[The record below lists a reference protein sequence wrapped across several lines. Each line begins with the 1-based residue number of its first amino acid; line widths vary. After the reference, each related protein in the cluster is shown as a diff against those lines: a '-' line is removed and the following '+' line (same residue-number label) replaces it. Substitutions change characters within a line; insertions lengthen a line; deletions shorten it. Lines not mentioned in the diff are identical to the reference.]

1 MSLYNDMR
9 PATFDEMF
17 GQDEAVNILK
27 AVIETPKEKRPQVFL
42 LEGSFGC
49 GKSTAVEVFA
59 RAIGVDVK
67 GADFQVMDASKDRS
81 IDNVR
86 NFIDMWGTFP
96 MKRQAEGRV
105 FLIDEAHALQTV
117 AYEAFLKKTEK
128 VPPMTYVFFCT
139 TEGGKMPKA
148 LRSRCKVIP
157 IQPMTPK
164 AIYNNL
170 LYVANKAGINLT
182 EEDAQKIAMDSDN
195 SARVSLQILEN
206 YSLNGGNAEKAIS
219 LQKGTSIKL
228 EADTYKLC
236 RAVISKTA
244 KWDEIAQ
251 FCKAYSGSEE
261 AVRIAILNYL
271 NTCMLNSRSI
281 NDLKHFSA
289 LTECFIQ
296 PFFNAGK
303 AGLTYML
310 SQAMLI
316 K

>member
-1 MSLYNDMR
+1 M
-9 PATFDEMF
+9 
-17 GQDEAVNILK
+17 
-27 AVIETPKEKRPQVFL
+27 
-42 LEGSFGC
+42 
-49 GKSTAVEVFA
+49 
-59 RAIGVDVK
+59 
-67 GADFQVMDASKDRS
+67 
-81 IDNVR
+81 
-86 NFIDMWGTFP
+86 
-96 MKRQAEGRV
+96 
-105 FLIDEAHALQTV
+105 QTV

-251 FCKAYSGSEE
+251 FCKVYSGSEE

-271 NTCMLNSRSI
+271 NICMLNSRSM
-281 NDLKHFSA
+281 NDLKHFYLKQQESDEK
-289 LTECFIQ
+289 LLRYYLYIHPTHYQLKYFHLKTKI
-296 PFFNAGK
+296 
-303 AGLTYML
+303 L
-310 SQAMLI
+310 SHSVPAFSTG
-316 K
+316 